1 MGLRGPGARPVAK
14 KPKNAPATRKTT
26 LLWTVTGET
35 IADRVIEFIGRLKI
49 TSGTAAGS
57 NFQLRPWQREIVH
70 ALYRAGP
77 DGRRIVRQ
85 GLVTMARKNGK
96 TQLSAALALAA
107 MLPEV
112 AGEQR
117 GQVVSAAADRDQ
129 AGLIYAEMRAF
140 ILADEDLADR
150 LIIREFKKEIEDA
163 WSGST
168 YRALSSDARKAHGLS
183 PSFAICD
190 EVAQWHDRELYDNI
204 LTGTGAR
211 AEPLVVVISTQSADP
226 DSLMSEL
233 VRYGEQVRDGVIE
246 DLAFSPHIFV
256 VPVDADPWD
265 EAVWPLANPA
275 LSDFLSIDQMR
286 TAAAQARRIP
296 ARESVFRN
304 LHLNQAVDPDD
315 RFIAREDWD
324 ALGEPFD
331 VEELKGR
338 PCFAGLDLGSAA
350 DLCGLALW
358 FPDDNRLLVWGFLP
372 DHQIDIKERTD
383 RAPYRQ
389 WVNEGLMIA
398 TPGRAINKAWV
409 ADKLRDIAEDY
420 DLIGVAFD
428 RWGFKDLE
436 VILDAEGIV
445 LPLRPHGQGFKDMGP
460 SVEQFERLVLE
471 ARLHHGG
478 NPLLRWCLSNAAIDA
493 DPAGARKVTK
503 NRSRGR
509 VDPLIA
515 VIMAVGM
522 AAREPARME
531 LDFSNMVILA

>member
-1 MGLRGPGARPVAK
+1 MTPPPWEVSYE
-14 KPKNAPATRKTT
+14 TT
-26 LLWTVTGET
+26 
-35 IADRVIEFIGRLKI
+35 ADRVIEFIGRLRI
-49 TSGTAAGS
+49 TSGIAAGS
-57 NFQLRPWQREIVH
+57 NFVLRPWQQDIIR
-70 ALYRAGP
+70 ALYRTNDA
-77 DGRRIVRQ
+77 GRRTVRQ
-85 GLVTMARKNGK
+85 GLITMARKNGK
-96 TQLSAALALAA
+96 SQLSAALALAA

-112 AGEQR
+112 AGEAR
-117 GQVVSAAADRDQ
+117 GQIVSCAADRDQ
-129 AGLIYAEMRAF
+129 AALIYNEMRAF
-140 ILADEDLADR
+140 ILADEDLSDR
-150 LIIREFKKEIEDA
+150 LIIREFKKEIEDS

-233 VRYGEQVRDGVIE
+233 VRYGESVRDGVIE
-246 DLAFSPHIFV
+246 DPAFSPHIFA
-256 VPVDADPWD
+256 VPADADPWD

-304 LHLNQAVDPDD
+304 LHLNQAIDPDD

-324 ALGEPFD
+324 ALGAPFD
-331 VEELKGR
+331 LDELKGR

-358 FPDDNRLLVWGFLP
+358 FPEDDRLLVWGFLP
-372 DHQIDIKERTD
+372 AAQLDAKERAD

-389 WVNEGLMIA
+389 WIDDGVMIA

-409 ADKLRDIAEDY
+409 AGKLREIAEDY

-460 SVEQFERLVLE
+460 SVDQFERLVLE

-478 NPLLRWCLSNAAIDA
+478 NPLLRWCLSSAAIDI

-503 NRSRGR
+503 SRSRGR

-515 VIMAVGM
+515 TIMAVGM
-522 AAREPARME
+522 AAREPARVE
-531 LDFSNMVILA
+531 LDFSDLVLLA